1 MFCCYHKSFIL
12 GVLVLYAV
20 LVHSAAI
27 VWASVVLK
35 FPCTSSFW
43 SRAEKTGAAEYF
55 ILFHFVRR
63 HTNHSSTSEGKC
75 LYIFSPFL
83 SLTFFYFRMSLFY
96 LVLSF
101 SPQIIFFVTLFLTKI
116 VFFFHFIAVNS
127 KLKVWVFYFPSD
139 SFILISFF
147 LLHLGHHPS
156 RWHAGRRRHWVGSYP
171 LFFNV
176 LSRPIWSNALET
188 IFNIWNFYHVISLIM
203 MRFFFFN
210 SHTDT
215 YFENILWPEFLLV
228 SVDFSRALTLF
239 RNSYCSQPLLLL
251 FSIIHKH

>member
-35 FPCTSSFW
+35 FPCTSRFW

-75 LYIFSPFL
+75 LYICSPFL

-116 VFFFHFIAVNS
+116 IFFFHFVFFPFPVHS
-127 KLKVWVFYFPSD
+127 CKFKVIGL
-139 SFILISFF
+139 SFLFSQWLIYPHFF
-147 LLHLGHHPS
+147 LPAS
-156 RWHAGRRRHWVGSYP
+156 SGSP
-171 LFFNV
+171 PF
-176 LSRPIWSNALET
+176 
-188 IFNIWNFYHVISLIM
+188 
-203 MRFFFFN
+203 
-210 SHTDT
+210 
-215 YFENILWPEFLLV
+215 
-228 SVDFSRALTLF
+228 
-239 RNSYCSQPLLLL
+239 
-251 FSIIHKH
+251 